1 MSGYWGASHSRRF
14 RNFEVRDRGPN
25 SLLSSEGETIRAR
38 ARQEVRGS
46 SQGSAAARAFKVHVV
61 GEGIKPR
68 SLHSEDR
75 RARQL
80 DELWARTAETLDA
93 DGVDDAYGMQATVA
107 RALFVDGEAFLR
119 KRVRRPEDG
128 LLLQVQGLEADL
140 LPLSLV
146 FTPKPLNPRNNV
158 IGGIEV
164 DSIGRRVAYHFF
176 QEHPRDQVNW
186 RTGSVGGLLTRA
198 VPADQV
204 LHVFERDRLGQMR
217 GETRLAPVVEA
228 LWQQI
233 VYSVAEMDR
242 AGLASRLNAVIE
254 QAATADAE
262 ALSAFG
268 EQPTNTGEANPTADG
283 ALDLDIGGIEIPV
296 LEPGQKL
303 TWVDIKQL
311 AGEFEKFSLV
321 KNHEV
326 GAGCGVPYELIT
338 GDFSRVTFASA
349 RTALRAFQRVVQQVQ
364 RLLTVQMC
372 RPQWAWMVDEAFQRG
387 ELQDYRYPANR
398 REYLAAEW
406 TAPRVEFVDPL
417 KEYQA
422 YGEAM
427 ELNLMSRRQAIAELG
442 NDFKAVDQEIA
453 ADKLHPKRQEKAAPG
468 TPAKDPAAAQQQ
480 DEGDKQGATGVMLQ

>member
-1 MSGYWGASHSRRF
+1 MSGYWGASRSRRF
-14 RNFEVRDRGPN
+14 RHFEVSDRGPN
-25 SLLSSEGETIRAR
+25 TLLSAEGETIRAR

-46 SQGSAAARAFKVHVV
+46 SQGSAAARAFKVHTV

-75 RARQL
+75 RSRQL
-80 DELWARTAETLDA
+80 DEIWERTAETIDA
-93 DGVDDAYGMQATVA
+93 DGVDDFYGLQATIA
-107 RALFVDGEAFLR
+107 RSLFVDGEAFLR
-119 KRVRRPEDG
+119 KRTRRPEDG
-128 LLLQVQGLEADL
+128 LLMQVQGLEADL

-146 FTPKPLNPRNNV
+146 FAPKPVNPNHNV
-158 IGGIEV
+158 VGGIEV

-186 RTGSVGGLLTRA
+186 RTGGMGATMTRP

-204 LHVFERDRLGQMR
+204 LHVYERERLGQMR
-217 GETRLAPVVEA
+217 GETRMAPVIEA

-254 QAATADAE
+254 QTGAASEE
-262 ALSAFG
+262 ALGAFG
-268 EQPTNTGEANPTADG
+268 ETATDTGAAANPTADG
-283 ALDLDIGGIEIPV
+283 VLDLDIGGMEIPV

-303 TWVDIKQL
+303 TWADIKQA
-311 AGEFEKFSLV
+311 AGEFERFSLV
-321 KNHEV
+321 KNHEI

-349 RTALRAFQRVVQQVQ
+349 RTALRAFQRVVQQIQ
-364 RLLTVQMC
+364 RLLTVQLC
-372 RPQWAWMVDEAFQRG
+372 RPVWGWMVDEAFRRG

-398 REYLAAEW
+398 AEYLAVEW

-427 ELNLMSRRQAIAELG
+427 KLNLMSRRQAIAELG
-442 NDFKAVDQEIA
+442 NDAKTVDQEIA
-453 ADKLHPKRQEKAAPG
+453 VDKLHPKPDQGAA
-468 TPAKDPAAAQQQ
+468 KQPAAAPAVQPDDANQQ
-480 DEGDKQGATGVMLQ
+480 ALAGVIQ